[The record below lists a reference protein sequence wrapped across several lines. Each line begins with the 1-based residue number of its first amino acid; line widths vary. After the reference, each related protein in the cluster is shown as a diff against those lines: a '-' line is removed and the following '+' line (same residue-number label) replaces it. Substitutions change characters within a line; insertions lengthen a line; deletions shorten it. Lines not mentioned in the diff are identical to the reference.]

1 MADYAYDPNDGKLHL
16 RYSTL
21 VRCTPGQID
30 RVIAEMDG
38 VERFE
43 SESMAFGTIRHDIWQ
58 QASLETGKPYHGFK
72 LDWPVSH
79 VEHEFTTEI
88 LPGVI
93 IHSRPDLVC
102 ADIGMLPDYKT
113 VLDGKNGWQKTVDS
127 YRHESKQ
134 RQLKFYAFQLGLHGI
149 RITKGAFLCEVWNA
163 ERDTILDYK
172 TVEFPITF
180 RDIAPV
186 LPWVKDRVALLAAV
200 LEEYKG
206 VRA

>member
-1 MADYAYDPNDGKLHL
+1 MSDYAYDKTDGKLHL

-38 VERFE
+38 LRRVETAD
-43 SESMAFGTIRHDIWQ
+43 MGFGTLRHEDFATESLR
-58 QASLETGKPYHGFK
+58 ASRPYHGFN

-113 VLDGKNGWQKTVDS
+113 VVDGKQGWKKIVDS

-149 RITKGAFLCEVWNA
+149 RITRGSFLMEVWNA
-163 ERDTILDYK
+163 DRDTILRYE

-186 LPWVKDRVALLAAV
+186 LPWVKDRVALLMAV
-200 LEEYKG
+200 LEEQLSP
-206 VRA
+206 AN